1 MRSVNRI
8 RFNSMLN
15 EVEFFFVQEKFC
27 SKRNFRF
34 CFNLDK
40 MVVVEEEVED
50 QMSRLVSITFKQL
63 LVVNLLKVGGIKDLE
78 GIFIFNIEVDII
90 KVINVIINLIFNVVN
105 NIACQKVDVGSDERE
120 RDIISLL
127 RLVLVLIKVVVCQ
140 RCSVQCLIN
149 EFLNKLGK
157 IIYENIMVFYQ

>member
-1 MRSVNRI
+1 MRSVNCI

-78 GIFIFNIEVDII
+78 
-90 KVINVIINLIFNVVN
+90 
-105 NIACQKVDVGSDERE
+105 
-120 RDIISLL
+120 
-127 RLVLVLIKVVVCQ
+127 
-140 RCSVQCLIN
+140 
-149 EFLNKLGK
+149 
-157 IIYENIMVFYQ
+157 